1 MAVAQNG
8 SNFINPLVTI
18 QESINTR
25 ALNAEIFEVNTT
37 YEWLDSAFDQ
47 AGTYALVC
55 SVGTVTVFAYGTDNA
70 LLAEIAVTTTSGNTT
85 IASAIGRWTAQASEA
100 TDLTINK
107 VNPKI
112 TADGGTITLD
122 RLSSGNYA
130 TSSGTAGNYSPGQY
144 AHVVVVGG
152 GGGGGGLGG
161 WSGVGQGG
169 SGGVGGVAHN
179 NTAIAL
185 TGTYSL
191 TAGAGGVIGN
201 NGSSPGPGGVG
212 GTGGTSTGFS
222 LTADGGVGGSGGS
235 DNVPATTG
243 AAGTPT
249 GDPAT
254 QIYNPATR
262 TKLIAG
268 RGGQGG
274 RGNPTFIQVTAGEAG
289 KILVLKWTP

>member
-1 MAVAQNG
+1 
-8 SNFINPLVTI
+8 
-18 QESINTR
+18 
-25 ALNAEIFEVNTT
+25 LNAEIFEVGTT
-37 YEWLDSAFDQ
+37 YEWLDSSFNE
-47 AGTYALVC
+47 AGTYSLVC
-55 SVGTVTVFAYGTDNA
+55 STGTVTVFVYGTNDA
-70 LLAEIAVTTTSGNTT
+70 LLAEIAVTTASGNTT
-85 IASAIGRWTAQASEA
+85 IASAIGRWTAQAS
-100 TDLTINK
+100 TSSDLTINK

-112 TADGGTITLD
+112 TADGGTITLS
-122 RLSSGNYA
+122 RLSSGNYE
-130 TSSGTAGNYSPGQY
+130 TSGGTAGNYTAGQY

-152 GGGGGGLGG
+152 GGGGGGQGG
-161 WSGVGQGG
+161 WAGIGQGG
-169 SGGVGGVAHN
+169 NGGVGGVAHN

-201 NGSSPGPGGVG
+201 NGTSPGAGGVG

-222 LTADGGVGGSGGS
+222 LTANGGVGGSGGS
-235 DNVPATTG
+235 DNVGATTG

-254 QIYNPATR
+254 NVYNPATR
-262 TKLIAG
+262 TKLEAG

-274 RGNPTFIQVTAGEAG
+274 RGNPTFVQVTAGEAG